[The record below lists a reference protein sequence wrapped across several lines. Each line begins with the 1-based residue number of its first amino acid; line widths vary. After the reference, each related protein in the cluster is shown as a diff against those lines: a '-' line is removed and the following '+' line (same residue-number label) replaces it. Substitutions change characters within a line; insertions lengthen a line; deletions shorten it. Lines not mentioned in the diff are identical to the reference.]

1 MFAVRP
7 VLRHFL
13 LWIALAPLF
22 LIEMGAL
29 KTFLQL
35 LDLQAGRG
43 TVVVVA
49 AVTDRRRGPQGE
61 EVRYSFSVPGRSER
75 YHAVDLTRW
84 SNLWIPLGP
93 EAGQR
98 ARAEDT
104 IEVVYLRDNPWV
116 NQAVG
121 RRGYP
126 LGDSFLTWLFFLV
139 IDLLWLAESFVILRN
154 YAYCQV
160 AVERR
165 QPQRLRF
172 WESRRVRTE
181 LGFEA

>member
-22 LIEMGAL
+22 LIETYAL

-35 LDLQAGRG
+35 LDLQSGRG
-43 TVVVVA
+43 TAVA
-49 AVTDRRRGPQGE
+49 VATITEQRRGPQGD
-61 EVRYSFSVPGRSER
+61 EVRYTFSVPGRTER

-93 EAGQR
+93 EAERQ
-98 ARAEDT
+98 ARASGT
-104 IEVVYLRDNPWV
+104 IEVTYLRDNPWV
-116 NQAVG
+116 NQVVG

-139 IDLLWLAESFVILRN
+139 IDLVWLAETFVILRN

-172 WESRRVRTE
+172 WESRHVPRGVR
-181 LGFEA
+181 LEA

>member
-1 MFAVRP
+1 MFVVRP

-13 LWIALAPLF
+13 LWIALTPLF
-22 LIEMGAL
+22 MVESYAL

-35 LDLQAGRG
+35 LDLQGGRG
-43 TVVVVA
+43 TAVA
-49 AVTDRRRGPQGE
+49 VASITDRRRGAQGE
-61 EVRYSFSVPGRSER
+61 EVRYSFSVPGTPER
-75 YHAVDLTRW
+75 FHAVDMTRW
-84 SNLWIPLGP
+84 SDLWTPLGP

-98 ARAEDT
+98 ARAGDT
-104 IEVVYLRDNPWV
+104 IEVLYLRTNPWV

-126 LGDSFLTWLFFLV
+126 LGDSFLTWLFFLA
-139 IDLLWLAESFVILRN
+139 IDLLWLAESFVMLRN
-154 YAYCQV
+154 YAHCQV

-172 WESRRVRTE
+172 WESRQVRRG
-181 LGFEA
+181 LWLEA